1 MSHKRG
7 TMPYRYVAYTKTGER
22 VRGTVDAA
30 SEALAEEVLWQSGY
44 IIVSLK
50 PARPRAD
57 LAEMMPSFFG
67 VKTRDLIVFN
77 RQLATLIESGIT
89 LLSGLQMLA
98 EQVSSKALQKALQ
111 RVIEDVQEGEAL
123 SDALKNH
130 PQVFPPIYSRMIEI
144 GERMGNME
152 GILRQLAT
160 YMEKRE
166 ALTRKLRGAMAYPAL
181 ILLLAFGV
189 VILMINFTLPGILG
203 LFGEFEA
210 ELPVTTRILITIT
223 NFSTT
228 HQSSILAVA
237 VCTVVLVSLY
247 MRTPIGRRQRDLLL
261 LKMPVIGSINIQSS
275 ISQLCHT
282 MSILLRAGLP
292 MSEIMDLIVQTMGN
306 VILRGALE
314 RVRTEMLQGH
324 GLFQP
329 ISQEQ
334 IFPSLLAQMVRVG
347 EETGSLDS
355 NLETLALFYEEEADR
370 KINALTG
377 MLEPALMLFVGGL
390 VGFLA
395 VSVIMPM
402 YSLMGTMR

>member
-1 MSHKRG
+1 
-7 TMPYRYVAYTKTGER
+7 MPYKYVVYTKYGEW
-22 VRGTVDAA
+22 VRGTVDAT
-30 SEALAEEVLWQSGY
+30 SEALAEEVLWQSDY
-44 IIVSLK
+44 IIVSLR
-50 PARPRAD
+50 PARPGAD
-57 LAEMMPSFFG
+57 LAEMMPTFFG
-67 VKTRDLIVFN
+67 VKPRDLIVLS

-89 LLSGLQMLA
+89 ILSGLQMLREEVGNKA
-98 EQVSSKALQKALQ
+98 LSKALQA
-111 RVIEDVQEGEAL
+111 VIKDVQEGESL

-152 GILRQLAT
+152 AILGQLAT

-166 ALTRKLRGAMAYPAL
+166 SLTRKLRGAMAYPAF
-181 ILLLAFGV
+181 ILLLAIAV
-189 VILMINFTLPGILG
+189 VFLMINFTLPGIMG
-203 LFGEFEA
+203 LFSEFEA
-210 ELPVTTRILITIT
+210 DLPITTRILITIT
-223 NFSTT
+223 NFTTT

-237 VCTVVLVSLY
+237 VSTVALVSLY
-247 MRTPIGRRQRDLLL
+247 VRTPIGRRQRDLLL
-261 LKMPVIGSINIQSS
+261 LKIPVIGSINIQSS

-292 MSEIMDLIVQTMGN
+292 MSEIMDMIVQTMGN

-314 RVRTEMLQGH
+314 RVRTEMLQGD
-324 GLFQP
+324 GLFRP

-334 IFPSLLAQMVRVG
+334 VFPSLLAQMVRVG
-347 EETGSLDS
+347 EETGALDS

-370 KINALTG
+370 KISALTG

-402 YSLMGTMR
+402 YSLMGSMR